1 MEFLTNL
8 WNNQPNVV
16 IGVGMATADF
26 NVDRLSIVNKYRV
39 EGNKL
44 QNPILLNGDF
54 LAFSLFFRK
63 YAYIGF
69 NLL

>member
-1 MEFLTNL
+1 MRAFIAGLQILNC
-8 WNNQPNVV
+8 
-16 IGVGMATADF
+16 I
-26 NVDRLSIVNKYRV
+26 SIVNQYKQKV

-44 QNPILLNGDF
+44 QTPILLKGDF

-63 YAYIGF
+63 YAYIGS